1 MFLGL
6 CGLFG
11 GFLLALKKPC
21 FRCKDYTHIIPTPPN
36 TGSNGR
42 FFHRLACLAGYNLGI
57 IFAAVPSPAPDFETK
72 EDAPAT
78 GAGVSG

>member
-1 MFLGL
+1 MP
-6 CGLFG
+6 
-11 GFLLALKKPC
+11 LKNPAFVAK
-21 FRCKDYTHIIPTPPN
+21 IIPTLYPPPPN